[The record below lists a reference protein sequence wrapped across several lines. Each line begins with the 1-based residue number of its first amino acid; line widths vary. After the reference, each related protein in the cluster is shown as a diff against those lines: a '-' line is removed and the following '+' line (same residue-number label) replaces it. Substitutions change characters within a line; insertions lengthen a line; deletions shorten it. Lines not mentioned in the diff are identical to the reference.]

1 MTTLLIL
8 AIVAI
13 LGYWLFWPLIA
24 FIVSRAPVAR
34 WLIDR
39 SLRTPYFHLDGY
51 MHRWWLFNPIE
62 TLEVRRTSKDIP
74 ANLAPHLR
82 RFLES
87 IPVGGTKTLK
97 KPRYRWCPVSA
108 RIHHILRA
116 DKARHPHNHPG
127 SFRTIVLDGWY
138 DETRDDGI
146 YTRHQG
152 DTAVLEHGEFHHVNE
167 VSIGGVWTL
176 FIMWDWRGVWGFR
189 LDDGSVVPHQ
199 EYHNG
204 GKP

>member
-13 LGYWLFWPLIA
+13 LAYWLFWPLVA
-24 FIVSRAPVAR
+24 FIVSRPAVWARLVAR
-34 WLIDR
+34 AA
-39 SLRTPYFHLDGY
+39 RTPYFHLEGY
-51 MHRWWLFNPIE
+51 MLRWWLFNPIV
-62 TLEVRRTSKDIP
+62 TTPD
-74 ANLAPHLR
+74 
-82 RFLES
+82 
-87 IPVGGTKTLK
+87 GTKT
-97 KPRYRWCPVSA
+97 PRYRWCPISI

-167 VSIGGVWTL
+167 VSAGGVWTL
-176 FIMWDWRGVWGFR
+176 FIMWDWRSTWGFR